1 MFKNPLAR
9 DVAVVLAIKTVI
21 VVAAALFVFGPRQRP
36 VIDAAAVN
44 ALFAASPASQESA
57 P

>member
-9 DVAVVLAIKTVI
+9 DVAVVLAIKTAI
-21 VVAAALFVFGPRQRP
+21 VLAAALFVFGPRQRP
-36 VIDAAAVN
+36 VVDAAAVE
-44 ALFAASPASQESA
+44 ALFASSPASQESA

>member
-9 DVAVVLAIKTVI
+9 DVAVVLAIKFAIVI
-21 VVAAALFVFGPRQRP
+21 AAGLFVFGPSQRP
-36 VIDAAAVN
+36 MVDASAV
-44 ALFAASPASQESA
+44 AKVLASPAIAVS

>member
-9 DVAVVLAIKTVI
+9 DVTVVLVVKTVI
-21 VVAAALFVFGPRQRP
+21 VIAAALFVFGPSQRP
-36 VIDAAAVN
+36 VVDAAAVD
-44 ALFAASPASQESA
+44 ARLTASQDTA